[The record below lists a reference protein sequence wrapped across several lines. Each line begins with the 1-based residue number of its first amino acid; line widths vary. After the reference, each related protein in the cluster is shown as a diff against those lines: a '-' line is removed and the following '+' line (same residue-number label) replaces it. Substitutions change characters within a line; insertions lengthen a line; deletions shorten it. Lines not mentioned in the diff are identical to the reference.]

1 MKSPPHYWDSINPL
15 SILLLPVSGLFCLL
29 AKLRALFY
37 KKGWLSSYRAPL
49 PVIVVG
55 NISVGG
61 TGKTPLIIELV
72 KQLQA
77 RGHKPGVISRG
88 YGGQA
93 SSWPQRVTA
102 ASTAQQVG
110 DEPVLIF
117 QRSGC
122 PMVVGPNRRADIE
135 LLLRGSDCDV
145 ILSDDGLQ
153 HYALQRDLEIAVV
166 DAQRQLGNGFCLPS
180 GPLRETAA
188 RLLTVDLVLLNG
200 GDSTQTSF
208 RLVAGEC
215 APVGQTG
222 LAPRDLSE
230 FKNSR
235 VHAIAGI
242 GHPQRFFTML
252 QENGI
257 EVIPHAFADH
267 YVYQP
272 NDLQFAD
279 DLPVL
284 MTEKD
289 AVKCREFALTQHWSV
304 PVTAELSAAAQQ
316 QLDQHLQRLL

>member
-1 MKSPPHYWDSINPL
+1 MKSLPHYWDSINPL

-37 KKGWLSSYRAPL
+37 KKGWLASYRAPL

-55 NISVGG
+55 NINVGG
-61 TGKTPLIIELV
+61 TGKTPLIIELA

-77 RGHKPGVISRG
+77 RGHKPGIISRG
-88 YGGQA
+88 YGGNA
-93 SSWPQRVTA
+93 SSWPQQVTA
-102 ASTAQQVG
+102 ESTAQQVG

-135 LLLRGSDCDV
+135 LLLQQADCDV
-145 ILSDDGLQ
+145 ILSDDGMQ
-153 HYALQRDLEIAVV
+153 HYALQRDLEIAVI

-200 GDSTQTSF
+200 GDSAQCSF
-208 RLVAGEC
+208 RLAAGACE
-215 APVGQTG
+215 PVGQTD
-222 LAPRDLSE
+222 LRSRELSE
-230 FKNSR
+230 FKNCR

-242 GHPQRFFTML
+242 GHPQRFFSML
-252 QENGI
+252 QQNGI

-267 YVYQP
+267 YVYQLA
-272 NDLQFAD
+272 DLQFD
-279 DLPVL
+279 DQLPVL

-289 AVKCREFALTQHWSV
+289 AVKCREFPLSQHWSV
-304 PVTAELSAAAQQ
+304 PVSAELSTVAQQ
-316 QLDQHLQRLL
+316 QLDQLLNSLL

>member
-1 MKSPPHYWDSINPL
+1 MKSLPHYWDSINPL
-15 SILLLPVSGLFCLL
+15 SILLLPVSGLFCVL

-37 KKGWLSSYRAPL
+37 KKGWFASYRAPL

-55 NISVGG
+55 NINVGG

-88 YGGQA
+88 YGGNA
-93 SSWPQRVTA
+93 SSWPQQVTVE
-102 ASTAQQVG
+102 STAQQVG
-110 DEPVLIF
+110 DEPVLIV

-122 PMVVGPNRRADIE
+122 PMVVGPNRREDIE
-135 LLLRGSDCDV
+135 QLLQLADCDV

-153 HYALQRDLEIAVV
+153 HYALQRDLEIAVI
-166 DAQRQLGNGFCLPS
+166 DARRQLGNGFCLPS
-180 GPLRETAA
+180 GPLRETAS

-200 GDSTQTSF
+200 GDSSQTSF
-208 RLVAGEC
+208 SLLAGQC
-215 APVGQTG
+215 LPVGKAD
-222 LAPRDLSE
+222 LASRQLAD
-230 FKNSR
+230 FKNSK

-252 QENGI
+252 QQNGI

-272 NDLQFAD
+272 DDLQFND
-279 DLPVL
+279 QLPVL

-289 AVKCREFALTQHWSV
+289 AVKCREFALTRHWSV
-304 PVTAELSAAAQQ
+304 PVSAELSAAAQQ
-316 QLDQHLQRLL
+316 QLDQLLNNLF

>member
-1 MKSPPHYWDSINPL
+1 MKSLPHYWDSINPL
-15 SILLLPVSGLFCLL
+15 SILLLPLSGLFCVL

-37 KKGWLSSYRAPL
+37 KKGWFASYRAPV

-55 NISVGG
+55 NINVGG

-77 RGHKPGVISRG
+77 RGHRPGVISRG
-88 YGGQA
+88 YGGNA
-93 SSWPQRVTA
+93 NSWPQQVTA
-102 ASTAQQVG
+102 TSTAQQVG

-117 QRSGC
+117 QRTSC
-122 PMVVGPNRRADIE
+122 PVVVGPNRREDIE
-135 LLLRGSDCDV
+135 QLLQLADCDV

-153 HYALQRDLEIAVV
+153 HYALQRDLEIAVI

-180 GPLRETAA
+180 GPLRETAS

-200 GDSTQTSF
+200 GDSAQTSF
-208 RLVAGEC
+208 SLVAGEC
-215 APVGQTG
+215 MPVGHTDLTSRE
-222 LAPRDLSE
+222 LAD
-230 FKNSR
+230 FKNSK

-252 QENGI
+252 QKSGI
-257 EVIPHAFADH
+257 KVDPHAFADH
-267 YVYQP
+267 YDYQP
-272 NDLQFAD
+272 DDLQFND
-279 DLPVL
+279 GLPVL

-289 AVKCREFALTQHWSV
+289 AVKCREFTLSQHWSV

-316 QLDQHLQRLL
+316 QLDPLLSELF